1 MFTISQTKK
10 KKSRAMSKI
19 EKGCGFAVDDVGVV
33 AVRYWVT
40 LGSSHWLT
48 ARGTDNRRE
57 GGGLSVSLCLA
68 MKSKGREFPAI
79 TSHRQV
85 LTNY

>member
-1 MFTISQTKK
+1 MFAISQTKK

-57 GGGLSVSLCLA
+57 GGGLSVSLSLSRDEEQG
-68 MKSKGREFPAI
+68 KRVPRHHQPQTG
-79 TSHRQV
+79 T
-85 LTNY
+85 Y